1 MMNRMSAVALP
12 ARTRPG
18 RRRTIGLLVA
28 LFVLWLAVGVARAP
42 TIAAAAF
49 NSLESPN
56 LATDVT
62 ATPIPIVPPF
72 FIVSTAGRVWLGPDV
87 GSIHTLGYLSAQ
99 FFLVE
104 PFTGWTINLSQL
116 GLAPS
121 A

>member
-12 ARTRPG
+12 ARPTWG
-18 RRRTIGLLVA
+18 RRRTIGLLVG
-28 LFVLWLAVGVARAP
+28 LLVIWLVVGIIRAP
-42 TIAAAAF
+42 RLAAAAF
-49 NSLESPN
+49 SSLEAPN
-56 LATDVT
+56 AATDVM

-87 GSIHTLGYLSAQ
+87 GSIHTSGYVSAQ